1 MYENYGHAGPIYLEY
16 IVKNKD
22 LVIDTLR
29 TVQKK
34 IDALVGLE
42 SRERF
47 YSATAAANITGGLI
61 AKECGL
67 IDYDMARV
75 FNWVVG
81 MLRELKESIIAP
93 TEDYSANI
101 GEFINENWFK
111 VLVINDMADNRTG
124 LDQIPLIEPKQE
136 LVIRIEPDTKK
147 TYISAKHLRQY
158 CSKQQVPVQDM
169 LIKLREA
176 EAYEG
181 TMKKRMSK
189 GTKIPSPPVE
199 VFVFND
205 KIVDPQHFVD
215 TLADKAKRE
224 EITAE

>member
-1 MYENYGHAGPIYLEY
+1 
-16 IVKNKD
+16 
-22 LVIDTLR
+22 
-29 TVQKK
+29 
-34 IDALVGLE
+34 
-42 SRERF
+42 
-47 YSATAAANITGGLI
+47 
-61 AKECGL
+61 
-67 IDYDMARV
+67 
-75 FNWVVG
+75 
-81 MLRELKESIIAP
+81 MLRELKDSIIAP

-111 VLVINDMADNRTG
+111 VLVINDLADNRTG

-176 EAYEG
+176 DAYEG

-215 TLADKAKRE
+215 TLTDKVKSE
-224 EITAE
+224 EI